1 VATETAKKVLPA
13 KGIRFVQGLEHAL
26 READAAV
33 IVTGWKEFL
42 EIPGILARL
51 EHPPLIVDGRR
62 MLDKRRVGR
71 YVGIGL

>member
-1 VATETAKKVLPA
+1 
-13 KGIRFVQGLEHAL
+13 
-26 READAAV
+26 
-33 IVTGWKEFL
+33 VTSWKEFL

-71 YVGIGL
+71 YAGIGL